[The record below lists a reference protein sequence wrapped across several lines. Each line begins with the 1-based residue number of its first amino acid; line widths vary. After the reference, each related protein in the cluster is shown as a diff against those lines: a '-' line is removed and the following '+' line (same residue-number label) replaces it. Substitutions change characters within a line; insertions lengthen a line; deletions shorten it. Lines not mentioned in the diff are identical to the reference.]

1 MKLQTNATVMMY
13 RDGIAICED
22 GYGTLWYTEIP
33 KEYAEIGTAI
43 DIQDLTEI
51 FELPISMQKEIEEE
65 LHRIPK
71 DVLDELRGAPE
82 VME

>member
-1 MKLQTNATVMMY
+1 MRLEISATVVLY

-43 DIQDLTEI
+43 DTQDLKEVS
-51 FELPISMQKEIEEE
+51 ELPISIQKEIKEAINQ
-65 LHRIPK
+65 IPK
-71 DVLDELRGAPE
+71 DVLDEMRGAPE
-82 VME
+82 VNV